1 MSPGEPL
8 AGQGQQLGQRRPVTG
23 ARGLGI
29 GRIAGVEVRLDL
41 SLIIIFLLI
50 TMILSAG
57 VLPAW
62 HPDWSPA
69 LTLVTAAA
77 AAVAFLV
84 SVLLH
89 ELSHAIVGRR
99 AGMRIERI
107 TLFVFGGIAHMQDEP
122 ATWRSEF
129 AMAIV
134 GPITS
139 AVIGVA
145 CLVLAG
151 LLAGPI
157 AVEGR
162 EPMEIV
168 AALGPVPTLLLWLG
182 PVNLLLAAFNLVPG
196 FPLDGG
202 RVLRSILW
210 AATGDMRRATLWASR
225 MGQLFAWILIGTGFA
240 MILGLRVPLFGS
252 GLIGGL
258 WLALIGWF
266 LNNAAI
272 LSYRQLLVSHSLR
285 DVPVQRV
292 MHTDYASIEPGST
305 VAELVE
311 SRLLQTGQRCFPV
324 SHDGRF
330 DGIVCLEDIRRLAA
344 AEREE
349 TAVSQIMTPR
359 AALQSVP
366 GSATAAE
373 AMQLLGEHRFNQVPV
388 VDRDRLLGLVT
399 RENILTWLSL
409 TRQDAGDSPGRP

>member
-1 MSPGEPL
+1 MSRGEPL
-8 AGQGQQLGQRRPVTG
+8 AGNDREAAGRRPSSGT
-23 ARGLGI
+23 RGLGI
-29 GRIAGVEVRLDL
+29 GRIAGVEVRLDI

-50 TMILSAG
+50 TMILSGG

-62 HPDWSPA
+62 HPDWSPL
-69 LTLVTAAA
+69 LTLLTAAA

-89 ELSHAIVGRR
+89 ELSHAVVGRR

-107 TLFVFGGIAHMQDEP
+107 TLFVFGGIAHMEDEP
-122 ATWRSEF
+122 ATWRAEF

-145 CLVLAG
+145 CIALAT

-157 AVEGR
+157 TVEGR
-162 EPMEIV
+162 DPMEIV
-168 AALGPVPTLLLWLG
+168 AGLGPVPTLLLWLG

-202 RVLRSILW
+202 RVLRSLLW

-225 MGQLFAWILIGTGFA
+225 MGQVFAWILIAAGFA
-240 MILGLRVPLFGS
+240 MILGLRVPVFGS

-285 DVPVQRV
+285 DVPVRRV
-292 MHTDYASIEPGST
+292 MHTDYASVEPGST

-330 DGIVCLEDIRRLAA
+330 DGLVCLEDIRRLPA
-344 AEREE
+344 AERE
-349 TAVSQIMTPR
+349 TTPVSRIMTPR
-359 AALQSVP
+359 GDLQTVP
-366 GSATAAE
+366 DSATAAE
-373 AMQLLGEHRFNQVPV
+373 AMRVLGDHRFNQVPV
-388 VDRDRLLGLVT
+388 VERDRLVGLVT
-399 RENILTWLSL
+399 RENVLTWLSL
-409 TRQDAGDSPGRP
+409 TGREERA